1 MTFATHLFFF
11 VFFFFFFNIPWR
23 GAAVRAELSAV
34 IAGT

>member
-1 MTFATHLFFF
+1 MTFATHLSFS
-11 VFFFFFFNIPWR
+11 FFFFFNIPWR

>member
-1 MTFATHLFFF
+1 MTFATHLSFS
-11 VFFFFFFNIPWR
+11 FFFFNIPWR